1 MYHPEPS
8 EVEGR
13 LARLIIKAMSLPEN
27 MGSPRKQFY
36 FQLFHSATTVFCFM
50 NSVIYWL
57 ITRPHDAAA
66 AAVTVGS
73 EVAANLVKATS
84 GTPCSSTPF
93 H

>member
-27 MGSPRKQFY
+27 MASPRKQFY

-57 ITRPHDAAA
+57 ITRQHNAAAA
-66 AAVTVGS
+66 AAV
-73 EVAANLVKATS
+73 NLAKATS